1 MLGVKFRE
9 KEAIREK
16 REIKPAANISTFT
29 VLKSSTSKHLPLL
42 FGSDIHIQG
51 TYIVI
56 IIQEIKRKKNII
68 SLKTRIQVK

>member
-1 MLGVKFRE
+1 MRGVKFRE

-16 REIKPAANISTFT
+16 REIKPAANTFT